1 MFKYDWWNSVKPKDQ
16 NQMKDL
22 LWSKHPLQLYRYGV
36 VMPYDANT
44 VIVYHTFQG
53 FPIEGGITILPDFGT
68 FDDHT
73 TKYVDSQLK
82 SQPANVNYLILPRHR
97 GKSLESPALG
107 GFSEYFCRL
116 PWRPSPGDLQ
126 WLINI
131 PEIKRNLSGDIEN
144 KPCKECGWWFLH
156 TNENCHYSL
165 E

>member
-1 MFKYDWWNSVKPKDQ
+1 
-16 NQMKDL
+16 MKDL
-22 LWSKHPLQLYRYGV
+22 LYGLSTCFNFTGMAWSCLMTHSKDSLLRVGY
-36 VMPYDANT
+36 
-44 VIVYHTFQG
+44 
-53 FPIEGGITILPDFGT
+53 ITILPDFGT

-97 GKSLESPALG
+97 GKSLESPALQ

-144 KPCKECGWWFLH
+144 RPCKEVFGDFCIQMKIVI
-156 TNENCHYSL
+156 
-165 E
+165 